1 MADHHTTGRV
11 VILAGPSC
19 VGKSPLA
26 RALACFH
33 PALSDRLQPIVL
45 YNSRNPR
52 PGEADGVDYHFRSR
66 DQIRA
71 LGADSA
77 RYVVMDVR
85 GDLQALDLNDL
96 DALLAKGDAFFEG
109 NPFVARLLL
118 THERLQAVPRLSMFV
133 APLSCAEI
141 LSLRAQPAVC
151 LPAFVADVMRR
162 KLLRRMSR
170 QRGELSLPDLEEV
183 ERRCRSAY
191 AELRFAHLFD
201 HVIPNHDGEDSEHWE
216 AFHFPVGDARRA
228 LSAVAS
234 LLDGRTPENVERWDE
249 SLLPDTAA
257 SS

>member
-1 MADHHTTGRV
+1 MTDHTTGRL

-26 RALACFH
+26 KALARFH
-33 PALSDRLQPIVL
+33 PDLSRRLQPIVL
-45 YNSRNPR
+45 YNSRDPR

-66 DQIRA
+66 DQIEA
-71 LGADSA
+71 LAADTA
-77 RYVVMDVR
+77 RYVMMDVR

-109 NPFVARLLL
+109 NPFVARFML
-118 THERLQAVPRLSMFV
+118 THERLRTVPRLSIFV
-133 APLSCAEI
+133 APLSAAEI
-141 LSLRAQPAVC
+141 RSLRDQPALF
-151 LPAFVADVMRR
+151 LPALVADVMRR

-170 QRGELSLPDLEEV
+170 QKGILSLPDLEEV

-216 AFHFPVGDARRA
+216 TFHLPLGDARRA
-228 LSAVAS
+228 LLAVAS
-234 LLDGRTPENVERWDE
+234 LLEGRTPEGVERWDE
-249 SLLPDTAA
+249 GLLPDARA
-257 SS
+257 KS